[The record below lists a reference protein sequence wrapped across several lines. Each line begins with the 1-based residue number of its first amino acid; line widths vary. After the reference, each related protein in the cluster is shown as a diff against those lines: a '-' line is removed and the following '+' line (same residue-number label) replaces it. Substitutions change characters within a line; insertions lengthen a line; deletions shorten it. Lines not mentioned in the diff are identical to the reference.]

1 MSEPQGQILPGSEFG
16 DCLTEIAKECETI
29 LEIGTWRGLGS
40 TLCLSKGLIRP
51 KQRMW
56 TVDQAFDMWVEA
68 KAHYIYEQRIRFL
81 NAHTMDILDEIPM
94 SIDLVLFDG
103 SDDQTD
109 GEFDTLIGR
118 INKYAAFD
126 DTIERKN
133 YRQIGLMNSMGWNM
147 IHGSSVQRN
156 GWAVF
161 KKP

>member
-51 KQRMW
+51 TQRMW
-56 TVDQAFDMWVEA
+56 TVDRSFEMWMEA
-68 KAHYIYEQRIRFL
+68 KAHYVSEPRIRFL
-81 NAHTMDILDEIPM
+81 NAHTVDVLDEIPLR
-94 SIDLVLFDG
+94 IDLVLFDG
-103 SDDQTD
+103 SDTQTD
-109 GEFDTLIGR
+109 TEFDLLVHR
-118 INKYAAFD
+118 IQKYVALD
-126 DTIERKN
+126 DTVERKN
-133 YRQIGLMNSMGWNM
+133 SRQVHDLISMGWNL
-147 IHGSSVQRN
+147 ICGSEIQRN